1 MEQRRRFTRVLFSN
15 LATLM
20 TASGDYTCKVLDLSL
35 NGALITLP
43 VGYIPLKDESASLK
57 FNLPDSEIAIS
68 MEVEIGHIEE
78 AHLGLHC
85 CQIDIESV
93 THLKRLIELNVG
105 NDDIL
110 HRELEQLIWKK

>member
-1 MEQRRRFTRVLFSN
+1 MEERRKFTRVLFLN
-15 LATLM
+15 QATLM
-20 TASGDYTCKVLDLSL
+20 TASGDYHCKVLDLSL
-35 NGALITLP
+35 NGALISLPESYVPLVDELATLR
-43 VGYIPLKDESASLK
+43 

-68 MEVEIGHIEE
+68 MEVEIGHIEK

-110 HRELEQLIWKK
+110 NRELEQLIWEK